1 MKKKILALAAAI
13 VVAFSATGCS
23 ELNNIFG
30 NTSGDSSS
38 TSTDSSSGTDQSTS
52 ENSSSD
58 PDEITTKP
66 QTVRCGDIIEE
77 NGVRTFDTEIIFGNA
92 FAAGYHYISSD
103 TGRIA
108 NAILS
113 IKPMKITDFETILK
127 DPLIGGSEGSDLS
140 ASDFELIN
148 GVYRM
153 NEDKAK
159 TMLGSLA
166 TTYGFDQFW
175 KNQKM
180 AELVS
185 NEGISAEEARPKVD
199 EMFENMGK
207 NQV

>member
-13 VVAFSATGCS
+13 VVVFSATGCS
-23 ELNNIFG
+23 ELENMFG
-30 NTSGDSSS
+30 NTSS
-38 TSTDSSSGTDQSTS
+38 TSTDGSGTSQKPADSTP

-77 NGVRTFDTEIIFGNA
+77 NGVKVFDTEITCGNA
-92 FAAGYHYISSD
+92 FAVGYHYIRSEN
-103 TGRIA
+103 GRIE

-113 IKPMKITDFETILK
+113 IKPMKTTDLETILN
-127 DPLIGGSEGSDLS
+127 DPLVGGSELS
-140 ASDFELIN
+140 ISDFELIN
-148 GVYRM
+148 GIYRM
-153 NEDKAK
+153 NEEKAK
-159 TMLGSLA
+159 TLLGSLA
-166 TTYGFDQFW
+166 TTYGFDQYW

-185 NEGISAEEARPKVD
+185 TEGISAEEARPKVD

>member
-13 VVAFSATGCS
+13 TMSLCITGCS
-23 ELNNIFG
+23 ELNNMFG
-30 NTSGDSSS
+30 NTSSTSTDDSSS
-38 TSTDSSSGTDQSTS
+38 TSQKPADSTS

-77 NGVRTFDTEIIFGNA
+77 NGVKVFDTEITCGNA
-92 FAAGYHYISSD
+92 FAVGYHYIRSEN
-103 TGRIA
+103 GRIE

-113 IKPMKITDFETILK
+113 IKPMKTTDLETILN
-127 DPLIGGSEGSDLS
+127 DPLVGGSELS
-140 ASDFELIN
+140 KSDFELIN
-148 GVYRM
+148 GIYRM

-166 TTYGFDQFW
+166 TTYSFDQYW
-175 KNQKM
+175 RNQKM

-185 NEGISAEEARPKVD
+185 TEGISAEEARPKVD

-207 NQV
+207 NTI

>member
-1 MKKKILALAAAI
+1 MKKKILALAAAV

-38 TSTDSSSGTDQSTS
+38 TSTDSSSGTDQSAS
-52 ENSSSD
+52 KNSSSD

-77 NGVRTFDTEIIFGNA
+77 NGVKVFDTEIICGNA
-92 FAAGYHYISSD
+92 FAVGYHYIRSEN
-103 TGRIA
+103 GRIE
-108 NAILS
+108 NAVLS
-113 IKPMKITDFETILK
+113 IKPMKTEDLKTILN
-127 DPLIGGSEGSDLS
+127 DPIVGGSELS
-140 ASDFELIN
+140 ISDFELIN

-153 NEDKAK
+153 NEEKAK

-166 TTYGFDQFW
+166 TTYSFDQYW

-180 AELVS
+180 ADLVS

-199 EMFENMGK
+199 ELFENMGK
-207 NQV
+207 TQI

>member
-1 MKKKILALAAAI
+1 MKKKILALAAVTA
-13 VVAFSATGCS
+13 VMLSVTGCS
-23 ELNNIFG
+23 DIFG
-30 NTSGDSSS
+30 NTGSNSDSSS
-38 TSTDSSSGTDQSTS
+38 TTSQTPSGSTS
-52 ENSSSD
+52 GDGSSD
-58 PDEITTKP
+58 PDVVMTSP
-66 QTVRCGDIIEE
+66 QTVHCGDIVEE
-77 NGVRTFDTEIIFGNA
+77 NGVRVFDTEIVFGNA
-92 FAAGYHYISSD
+92 FAAGYHYISSN
-103 TGRIA
+103 TGRIE
-108 NAILS
+108 NAIMS
-113 IKPMKITDFETILK
+113 IKPMKITDFDTILK

-185 NEGISAEEARPKVD
+185 TEGISAEEARPKVD

-207 NQV
+207 NQI